1 MFGEIVGGFFGV
13 EGKPES
19 GLETEGHSPVP
30 LKKAK
35 RRKERAEMKAG
46 RRSGLSHVARHTT
59 HRDNAKR
66 QRCVQFRGARK
77 RLRTAFT
84 GALETKEGERKPDR
98 GRESRGSKNATYLG
112 CDLGQLSL

>member
-1 MFGEIVGGFFGV
+1 MFGEVVGGFFGV

-35 RRKERAEMKAG
+35 RRKERAERKAG

-59 HRDNAKR
+59 HCDNAKR

-84 GALETKEGERKPDR
+84 GGPRDER
-98 GRESRGSKNATYLG
+98 GRTKARWRERITGK
-112 CDLGQLSL
+112 